1 MKGFDVI
8 GCGQCHMIIYHAPD
22 YKLIKA
28 HIKEYKMN
36 SICCYLWNNY
46 NEC

>member
-8 GCGQCHMIIYHAPD
+8 GCGQCHMIIHDAPD

-28 HIKEYKMN
+28 HIKDFK
-36 SICCYLWNNY
+36 
-46 NEC
+46 